1 MTQFISR
8 SLTMR
13 IKSVLAALALSPLA
27 VSVVH
32 ADQLSD
38 VMSKKSLSCGVYAD
52 VPPFSAPDPQTREL
66 VGMDVDL
73 CKALAKHMGVELELK
88 PLSVEARIPEVK
100 MGRVDVIFANLA
112 YTKSRADQIQFSDPY
127 YIAKKTLVVRAANAD
142 QPKSFFKGKRISSTK
157 GSTSEQ
163 SIRLA
168 DATPVTFQDTGSAYM
183 ALQQNKVVGL
193 VTNTMTAIKLV
204 GQAKAGGV
212 ELAIAKEPM
221 ALEPIGAGMRQGE
234 PAFLAKVNESL
245 RAMEAA
251 GEIDAIWAHW
261 IGPNTEYKMVREDKV
276 QSLSELKFDPLP

>member
-1 MTQFISR
+1 
-8 SLTMR
+8 MR

-52 VPPFSAPDPQTREL
+52 VPPFSAPDPETREL

-112 YTKSRADQIQFSDPY
+112 YTKSRAEQIQFSDPY
-127 YIAKKTLVVRAANAD
+127 YIAKETLVVRAANAD

-163 SIRLA
+163 SIRMA

-251 GEIDAIWAHW
+251 GEIDAIWARW

>member
-27 VSVVH
+27 VSAVH

-112 YTKSRADQIQFSDPY
+112 YTKSRAEQIQFSDPY
-127 YIAKKTLVVRAANAD
+127 YIAKETLVVRAANAD

-245 RAMEAA
+245 REMEAA

>member
-1 MTQFISR
+1 
-8 SLTMR
+8 MR

-52 VPPFSAPDPQTREL
+52 VPPFSAPDPETREL

-112 YTKSRADQIQFSDPY
+112 YTKSRAEQIQFSDPY
-127 YIAKKTLVVRAANAD
+127 YIAKETLVVRAANAD

-183 ALQQNKVVGL
+183 ALQQNKVLGL

-245 RAMEAA
+245 REMEAA

>member
-1 MTQFISR
+1 
-8 SLTMR
+8 MR

-27 VSVVH
+27 VSAVH

-112 YTKSRADQIQFSDPY
+112 YTKSRAEQIQFSDPY
-127 YIAKKTLVVRAANAD
+127 YIAKETLVVRAANAD
-142 QPKSFFKGKRISSTK
+142 QPKLFFKGKRISSTK

-212 ELAIAKEPM
+212 ELAMAKEPM

>member
-1 MTQFISR
+1 MGMKHLFT
-8 SLTMR
+8 
-13 IKSVLAALALSPLA
+13 ALALGPLA
-27 VSVVH
+27 IAIAQ

-38 VMSKKSLSCGVYAD
+38 IMAKQSLSCGVYAD
-52 VPPFSAPDPQTREL
+52 VPPFSAPDPKTREL

-73 CKALAKHMGVELELK
+73 CKALAKTMGVALELK

-112 YTKSRADQIQFSDPY
+112 YTKTRAEQIQFSDPY
-127 YIAKKTLVVRAANAD
+127 YIAKETLVVRAANAD
-142 QPKSFFKGKRISSTK
+142 QPKSFFKDKRISSTK

-168 DATPVTFQDTGSAYM
+168 GATPVTFQDTGSAYM

-193 VTNTMTAIKLV
+193 VTNTMTALKLV
-204 GQAKAGGV
+204 NQAKASGV
-212 ELAIAKEPM
+212 ELALAKEPM
-221 ALEPIGAGMRQGE
+221 ALEPIGAGMRRDE

-245 RAMEAA
+245 MSMEKA
-251 GEIDAIWAHW
+251 GEIDAIWDRW

-276 QSLSELKFDPLP
+276 QSLSALKFEPLP

>member
-1 MTQFISR
+1 MPPFISR

-13 IKSVLAALALSPLA
+13 MKSLLVALALSPLA
-27 VSVVH
+27 VSVAH

-52 VPPFSAPDPQTREL
+52 VPPFSAPDPKTREL

-127 YIAKKTLVVRAANAD
+127 YIAKETLVVRAANAD

-204 GQAKAGGV
+204 GQAKASGV

-251 GEIDAIWAHW
+251 GENRRDLGAVDR
-261 IGPNTEYKMVREDKV
+261 PEYRI
-276 QSLSELKFDPLP
+276 QNGS

>member
-1 MTQFISR
+1 V
-8 SLTMR
+8 R

-127 YIAKKTLVVRAANAD
+127 YIAKETLVVRAANAD

-221 ALEPIGAGMRQGE
+221 AVEPIGAGMRQGE

>member
-1 MTQFISR
+1 
-8 SLTMR
+8 MR

-73 CKALAKHMGVELELK
+73 CKALAKHMGVGLELK

-127 YIAKKTLVVRAANAD
+127 YIAKETLVVRAANAD

>member
-1 MTQFISR
+1 MGMKHLFT
-8 SLTMR
+8 
-13 IKSVLAALALSPLA
+13 ALALGPLA
-27 VSVVH
+27 IAVAQ

-38 VMSKKSLSCGVYAD
+38 ILAKQSLSCGVYAD
-52 VPPFSAPDPQTREL
+52 VPPFSAPDPKTREL

-73 CKALAKHMGVELELK
+73 CKALAKTMGVALELK

-112 YTKSRADQIQFSDPY
+112 YTKTRAEQIQFSDPY
-127 YIAKKTLVVRAANAD
+127 YIAKETLVVRAANAD
-142 QPKSFFKGKRISSTK
+142 QPKSFFKDKRISSTK

-168 DATPVTFQDTGSAYM
+168 GATPVTFQDTGSAYM

-193 VTNTMTAIKLV
+193 VTNTMTALKLV
-204 GQAKAGGV
+204 NQAKASGV
-212 ELAIAKEPM
+212 ELALAKEPM
-221 ALEPIGAGMRQGE
+221 ALEPIGAGMRRDE

-245 RAMEAA
+245 MSMEKA
-251 GEIDAIWAHW
+251 GEIDAIWDRW

-276 QSLSELKFDPLP
+276 QSLSALKFEPLP

>member
-1 MTQFISR
+1 
-8 SLTMR
+8 MR
-13 IKSVLAALALSPLA
+13 IKSVLAALALSPLT

-52 VPPFSAPDPQTREL
+52 VPPFSAPDPETREL

-88 PLSVEARIPEVK
+88 PLSGEARIPEVK

-127 YIAKKTLVVRAANAD
+127 YIAKETLVVRAANAD

-245 RAMEAA
+245 REMEAA

>member
-1 MTQFISR
+1 
-8 SLTMR
+8 MR

-27 VSVVH
+27 VSAVH

-100 MGRVDVIFANLA
+100 MGRVDVIFADLA
-112 YTKSRADQIQFSDPY
+112 YTKSRAEQIQFSDPY
-127 YIAKKTLVVRAANAD
+127 YIAKETLVVRAANAD

-204 GQAKAGGV
+204 GQAKAGDV

-245 RAMEAA
+245 RTMEAA

>member
-1 MTQFISR
+1 MRSFISR
-8 SLTMR
+8 SLTMPM
-13 IKSVLAALALSPLA
+13 KSLLAALALSPLA
-27 VSVVH
+27 VSIAH

-38 VMSKKSLSCGVYAD
+38 VMSKKTLSCGVYAD
-52 VPPFSAPDPQTREL
+52 VPPFSAPDPKTREL

-73 CKALAKHMGVELELK
+73 CRALAKHMGVELELK

-112 YTKSRADQIQFSDPY
+112 YTRSRADQIQFSDPY
-127 YIAKKTLVVRAANAD
+127 YIAKETLVVRAANAD
-142 QPKSFFKGKRISSTK
+142 QPKTFFKGKRISSTK

-204 GQAKAGGV
+204 GQAKASGV

-251 GEIDAIWAHW
+251 GEIDAIWAQW

>member
-1 MTQFISR
+1 
-8 SLTMR
+8 MR
-13 IKSVLAALALSPLA
+13 IKSVLAALALSPLT

-52 VPPFSAPDPQTREL
+52 VPPFSAPDPETREL

-127 YIAKKTLVVRAANAD
+127 YIAKETLVVRAANAD

-245 RAMEAA
+245 REMEAA

>member
-1 MTQFISR
+1 MAMHKI
-8 SLTMR
+8 
-13 IKSVLAALALSPLA
+13 LAALALAPLA
-27 VSVVH
+27 ISVAQ

-52 VPPFSAPDPQTREL
+52 VPPFSAPDPKTREL

-73 CKALAKHMGVELELK
+73 CTALAKHLGVALELK
-88 PLSVEARIPEVK
+88 PMSVEARIPEVK
-100 MGRVDVIFANLA
+100 MGRVDLIFANLA
-112 YTKSRADQIQFSDPY
+112 YTKSRAEQIQFSDPY
-127 YIAKKTLVVRAANAD
+127 YIAKETLVVRAANAE
-142 QPKSFFKGKRISSTK
+142 QPRDFFKGKKISSTK

-163 SIRLA
+163 SIRMA

-204 GQAKAGGV
+204 GQAKEGGV
-212 ELAIAKEPM
+212 ELAIAKDPM

-245 RAMEAA
+245 RAMDQS
-251 GEIDAIWAHW
+251 GEIDAIWNRW
-261 IGPNTEYKMVREDKV
+261 IGPETPYKMVREDKV
-276 QSLSELKFDPLP
+276 QSLAELKFDPLP

>member
-1 MTQFISR
+1 
-8 SLTMR
+8 MR

-52 VPPFSAPDPQTREL
+52 VPPFSAPDPETREL

-112 YTKSRADQIQFSDPY
+112 YTKSRAEQIQFSDPY
-127 YIAKKTLVVRAANAD
+127 YIAKETLVVRAANAD

-251 GEIDAIWAHW
+251 GEIDAIWARW

>member
-1 MTQFISR
+1 
-8 SLTMR
+8 MR

-38 VMSKKSLSCGVYAD
+38 VMNKKSLSCGVYAD
-52 VPPFSAPDPQTREL
+52 VPPFSAPDPETREL

-73 CKALAKHMGVELELK
+73 CKALAKHMGVALELK

-127 YIAKKTLVVRAANAD
+127 YIAKETLVVRAANAD

-245 RAMEAA
+245 REMEAA

>member
-1 MTQFISR
+1 
-8 SLTMR
+8 MR

-38 VMSKKSLSCGVYAD
+38 VMSKKSLSCGVYAA

-127 YIAKKTLVVRAANAD
+127 YIAKETLVVRAANAD

-212 ELAIAKEPM
+212 ELVIAKEPM

>member
-1 MTQFISR
+1 
-8 SLTMR
+8 MR

-127 YIAKKTLVVRAANAD
+127 YIAKETLVVRAANAD

>member
-1 MTQFISR
+1 M
-8 SLTMR
+8 SLKR
-13 IKSVLAALALSPLA
+13 LLAVCALSPLA
-27 VSVVH
+27 ISLAQ
-32 ADQLSD
+32 ADQLGD

-52 VPPFSAPDPQTREL
+52 VPPFSAPDPKTREL

-73 CKALAKHMGVELELK
+73 CKALAKYLDVALELK

-127 YIAKKTLVVRAANAD
+127 YIAKETLVVRAINAD
-142 QPKSFFKGKRISSTK
+142 QPKSFFKGKRISATK

-163 SIRLA
+163 SIRIA
-168 DATPVTFQDTGSAYM
+168 EAIPVTFQDTGSAYM

-204 GQAKAGGV
+204 GQAKASGV

-221 ALEPIGAGMRQGE
+221 ALEPVGAGMRKDE
-234 PAFLAKVNESL
+234 PAFLAKVNEAL
-245 RAMEAA
+245 YAMENS
-251 GEIDAIWAHW
+251 GEIDAIWERW

-276 QSLSELKFDPLP
+276 QNLSELKFEPLP

>member
-1 MTQFISR
+1 
-8 SLTMR
+8 MR

-127 YIAKKTLVVRAANAD
+127 YIAKETLVVRAANAD
-142 QPKSFFKGKRISSTK
+142 QPKSCFKGKRISSTK